1 MPPTRYLLYDAAE
14 SEGPSK
20 QRMAGLYFLRRAM
33 ELDRVLVLPRCRL
46 LARHRQRTRNHAA
59 AIRLKGDDVY
69 VPFSS
74 LYNVSALAT
83 LHPVVELRDYLRTSP
98 VIEKFAWRPPCNASN
113 DDRRSVRFN
122 GRLVRVR
129 ATQPCSWF
137 DELPR
142 LAQDTSVSMAFGNSR
157 DELQPHLAAPLRPFW
172 RLRDAVYEAAA
183 SFVRARFG
191 DGPWLAV
198 HWRRGDFVGL
208 RPSKYVHGA
217 VRVLKHVRKLANT
230 HGAGEHTRVYLATD
244 GDDGPEL
251 RQLTAALSVVRAT
264 EDVVMN
270 VSILTG
276 DGTTTARAGGA
287 VRRRA
292 LRAALHAHLELAI
305 CSMAPWFLGSA
316 TSTFTATILD
326 ERVSVFGHDRGTA
339 AHMIGDDAVGFAR
352 SPPAAARWRPL
363 PLPERPPDLRI
374 RVPTTWAEL
383 DKLRR
388 RGRGRG
394 RG

>member
-129 ATQPCSWF
+129 ATQPCSCVVKTNSGSI
-137 DELPR
+137 
-142 LAQDTSVSMAFGNSR
+142 TSNKGTVETNYGTVACDCTGYSDKSDNILHNFG
-157 DELQPHLAAPLRPFW
+157 
-172 RLRDAVYEAAA
+172 
-183 SFVRARFG
+183 
-191 DGPWLAV
+191 
-198 HWRRGDFVGL
+198 
-208 RPSKYVHGA
+208 
-217 VRVLKHVRKLANT
+217 T
-230 HGAGEHTRVYLATD
+230 
-244 GDDGPEL
+244 
-251 RQLTAALSVVRAT
+251 
-264 EDVVMN
+264 
-270 VSILTG
+270 ITG
-276 DGTTTARAGGA
+276 YACDSCT
-287 VRRRA
+287 
-292 LRAALHAHLELAI
+292 
-305 CSMAPWFLGSA
+305 
-316 TSTFTATILD
+316 
-326 ERVSVFGHDRGTA
+326 
-339 AHMIGDDAVGFAR
+339 
-352 SPPAAARWRPL
+352 
-363 PLPERPPDLRI
+363 
-374 RVPTTWAEL
+374 
-383 DKLRR
+383 
-388 RGRGRG
+388 
-394 RG
+394 